1 MAGRARETTAADTT
15 ASATRNGRRRNAAMF
30 LKLQYGK
37 GEIMRNATTYVPA
50 ASATWIAREVSASCT
65 SSTAETTA
73 PAAAA

>member
-1 MAGRARETTAADTT
+1 
-15 ASATRNGRRRNAAMF
+15 MF